1 MDIDENQRQK
11 LEEFVAQKQ
20 KIGELQ
26 ADDFDKIKELGAGN
40 GGVVCKVRHRPSG
53 LIMARKIIHLEIKPA
68 VRTQIIRELKVGSF
82 IFNCI
87 VHVES
92 VSYCSFKD
100 TSTICLGEFE

>member
-68 VRTQIIRELKVGSF
+68 VRTQIIRELKVS
-82 IFNCI
+82 
-87 VHVES
+87 H
-92 VSYCSFKD
+92 
-100 TSTICLGEFE
+100 